1 MLRQID
7 LSLLWLVS
15 LSAVLLIGSTGCGE
29 LGDAEWVGTWTLQT
43 VDGQSIQQQVEAIEL
58 LIAAFGEDKID
69 ISYTDGWTFDGD
81 GTWHRDVTWRESTA
95 KTQETI
101 PFGFMGTYSLSGANY
116 TLTLTE
122 GVFTTLTTDT
132 DDVKGGIIELETESD
147 FAGIDTGTWAQNGET
162 LTLTSDGGH
171 VLVFKKK

>member
-1 MLRQID
+1 MLRQIN
-7 LSLLWLVS
+7 LSLLWLVN
-15 LSAVLLIGSTGCGE
+15 LCAVLIIGATSCGE
-29 LGDAEWVGTWTLQT
+29 LGNYEWVGTWTLES

-58 LIAAFGEDKID
+58 LVTAFGEDGID
-69 ISYTDGWTFDGD
+69 ISYTDEWTFDGD
-81 GTWHRDVTWRESTA
+81 GKWHRDVTWSESTA
-95 KTQETI
+95 STQETI

-122 GVFTTLTTDT
+122 GVFTALTTDT

-147 FAGIDTGTWAQNGET
+147 FAKIDIGTWTENGGT
-162 LTLTSDGGH
+162 LTLTSDVGH

>member
-1 MLRQID
+1 MLQKID

-15 LSAVLLIGSTGCGE
+15 LSAVLIIGSTGCGE

-58 LIAAFGEDKID
+58 LIAAFGEDEID
-69 ISYTDGWTFDGD
+69 ISYTDDWTFDGD
-81 GTWHRDVTWRESTA
+81 GTWHRDVTWRERTA
-95 KTQETI
+95 TTEETI
-101 PFGFMGTYSLSGANY
+101 PFEFMGTYSLSGANY
-116 TLTLTE
+116 TLSLTE
-122 GVFTTLTTDT
+122 GVFTALTTDT

-147 FAGIDTGTWAQNGET
+147 FAKIDTGTWAQNGGT

>member
-15 LSAVLLIGSTGCGE
+15 LSTVLIIGSTSCGE
-29 LGDAEWVGTWTLQT
+29 LGNDEWGGPWTLQT

-58 LIAAFGEDKID
+58 LIAAFGEDEID
-69 ISYTDGWTFDGD
+69 ISYTDDWTFDGN
-81 GTWHRDVTWRESTA
+81 GTWHRDVTWSESTA
-95 KTQETI
+95 SAQETI

-147 FAGIDTGTWAQNGET
+147 FAKIDTGTWTENGGT
-162 LTLTSDGGH
+162 LTLTSDVGH